1 VPLLYRRIAL
11 QGLAQMRALADVLLA
26 YGLAQDSPARWTRSL
41 SIAECDRAENL
52 PGYLGA
58 LTVLLIHATD
68 LVEFEMVTQDA
79 APMALSL
86 LQHSGRSQITRLSF
100 ALNVKSPHLFI
111 LASRFHNLQELQLQ
125 LHQRDHTTTSFKK
138 AAWTLPRLV
147 DLRVEVDSH
156 AVVRIDKEALL
167 RFFSRCSFPGL
178 RRFSW
183 ANIDHWADTDESE
196 ALGEFLRLQPSVTDL
211 VLNVTENEVALPH
224 AACARVTLIDPLW
237 PGYVTKCSLS
247 PRTTELVLDCN
258 WEGNFEQSM
267 PELWRLL
274 DAILQQRREAHAL
287 RRIVIAKIGNE
298 GSFGWLDERQS
309 KDEAHMAEVL
319 ATYVPRFRR
328 QGIGLLDGH
337 GMELGVQ
344 NPSTQHRVAV

>member
-1 VPLLYRRIAL
+1 VPLLYRRITL

-26 YGLAQDSPARWTRSL
+26 FGLAQNSPARWTRSL

-58 LTVLLIHATD
+58 LTVLLIHVTG
-68 LVEFEMVTQDA
+68 LVEFEMITQDA

-100 ALNVKSPHLFI
+100 ALDVKSPHLFI

-147 DLRVEVDSH
+147 DLCVNVDSH
-156 AVVRIDKEALL
+156 AERIDKEALL

-183 ANIDHWADTDESE
+183 VNIDPLADTDESQ
-196 ALGEFLRLQPSVTDL
+196 ALGEFLRLQPSADL
-211 VLNVTENEVALPH
+211 VLNVAEIAVALPH
-224 AACARVTLIDPLW
+224 AACARVTLIDPWL
-237 PGYVTKCSLS
+237 PGDVTEFSLS
-247 PRTTELVLDCN
+247 LRTTELVLDCY

-267 PELWRLL
+267 PGLWRLL
-274 DAILQQRREAHAL
+274 DAILQQSREAHAL

-309 KDEAHMAEVL
+309 NDEAYMAEGL

-344 NPSTQHRVAV
+344 NPSYQHRVAV